1 MIFTFVSILYRTA
14 VAVRSPERHL
24 IRDAR
29 MGILYRTAVAVR
41 SPEGHLIRDARMG
54 IPYETQS
61 VCLCEAPQMRA
72 DWMGSGTEM
81 QNKTH
86 YLFVIRDYLEAEGLT
101 YAPVMQEEMQRRKN
115 GKKYSMQDH
124 VRGMIYALLSNQ
136 TKWHR
141 IEPHLPEIDALFFY
155 YEPERILCKPHRYF
169 SQGLFDLKCGNRNTE
184 AQMETLAENIRT
196 LERIAAEYGSMD
208 AFITAE
214 PAALIVPKL
223 AGEQS
228 PYKLKWMGDALV
240 WEYLRNM
247 GIDGAKPD
255 THLRR
260 FFGCDRMGGGAH
272 SPATIREV
280 LDQVDV
286 LSEETGLSKT
296 EIDNLIWSFSADGY
310 GKVCTKTPHCQKCPV
325 KGYCKIGYGIY
336 SHE

>member
-1 MIFTFVSILYRTA
+1 
-14 VAVRSPERHL
+14 
-24 IRDAR
+24 
-29 MGILYRTAVAVR
+29 MGQDKGADKVGQQKQAGIPYRTAVAVR

-61 VCLCEAPQMRA
+61 VRLCEAPQMRA

-280 LDQVDV
+280 LDQVDA

-325 KGYCKIGYGIY
+325 KGYCKTGYGIY